1 MGNGSVCSSAQA
13 NDRLH
18 AVSDV
23 TRTFLRDPL
32 LRWGIL
38 ALCMAVMA
46 LYAKA
51 LQSLP
56 SAPPDNPSPSS
67 VSWPSAAVP
76 SSVDWEVFRRSAVVP
91 QGVAGELGKRFRLA
105 GTFFSFSEVGGG
117 DENFC
122 KAILDDVQR
131 KEQYLVKEGDSV
143 ADAVQVVRIYRD
155 RIVLRRGSQEEEL
168 WLSFNAGGG
177 PGGAGSGPQPLGTL
191 ASAPAL
197 EVNRFGKR
205 VGEARWVLS
214 REELM
219 NYYDEL
225 KDDPE
230 RIAALY
236 VSMKPEYVDGAISGY
251 VLDMQG
257 ENEFFEAA
265 GLRNGDIV
273 RKVNSLQMSS
283 QKRAEYFIGEFAKN
297 RLNAV
302 VLDVERDGQDRKLI
316 YLIR

>member
-1 MGNGSVCSSAQA
+1 MASGS
-13 NDRLH
+13 
-18 AVSDV
+18 
-23 TRTFLRDPL
+23 
-32 LRWGIL
+32 
-38 ALCMAVMA
+38 
-46 LYAKA
+46 
-51 LQSLP
+51 
-56 SAPPDNPSPSS
+56 
-67 VSWPSAAVP
+67 
-76 SSVDWEVFRRSAVVP
+76 
-91 QGVAGELGKRFRLA
+91 AGELGRRFRLA
-105 GTFFSFSEVGGG
+105 GTFFSFSEAGGG

-122 KAILDDVQR
+122 KAILDDLER

-168 WLSFNAGGG
+168 WLSFTAGGG
-177 PGGAGSGPQPLGTL
+177 PGGAAGAQPLNAI

-197 EVNRFGKR
+197 EENRFGKR

-214 REELM
+214 REALM
-219 NYYDEL
+219 SYYDEL

-236 VSMKPEYVDGAISGY
+236 VSMKPEYMDGAIAGY

-257 ENEFFEAA
+257 EKEFFEAA

-273 RKVNSLQMSS
+273 RKVNSLQMTN
-283 QKRAEYFIGEFAKN
+283 QRRAEYFIGEFAKN

-302 VLDVERDGQDRKLI
+302 VLDVERDGRERKLI